1 MIILKLSVRQRK
13 EIQND
18 TKVGK
23 KDLMID
29 HLDNQC
35 GSYGCAKGV
44 V

>member
-1 MIILKLSVRQRK
+1 MIILKLSGKQRG

-23 KDLMID
+23 KYLMID
-29 HLDNQC
+29 HLDNHC